1 MNIHIFF
8 VGGTGARAYRA
19 FVHCLAAG
27 IFSDIVSYNSEFYT
41 YLIDSD
47 QSNGDRK
54 KAEQTADLYQRIF
67 QETRSERKSHSCC
80 PLFSNPL
87 HHQDILISN
96 DGLQYDL
103 RTGISKLS
111 EDTQLL
117 ISALISNDAY
127 FYRPNFEDESIL
139 TYLAMSSVKLEDFET
154 KFDPQEDYVIL
165 VGSTFGNTGSSC
177 ISELVLRIERLY
189 GKKRCLRENPKAMVL
204 VGPYFGFETDWYH
217 RECSFDLRH
226 TVFVNYFDKTLRE
239 IMPKANVYNILPVE
253 EDYRDFFKYVEKG
266 SDQSHPAHVV
276 EFCVVSAIVD
286 FIRRQPVQRVEFSLN
301 EFSLKLG
308 KKEYDYYYRSPLT
321 ITDFPDEMRSQIDR
335 LLCFSVWCRHFGGKE
350 ILNNRI
356 IGSFSEDFCHWIQE
370 MGDHHLSINP
380 IDFKENQLSH
390 SFFWYK
396 SSKRFGFFNTNPLGS
411 KKLDR
416 QFSRALRSIS
426 ETIPLK
432 QKELFAQYLVCASA
446 WEEFKRFCQIVN
458 STTSINEWVVSQH
471 YPIPLYDLRQPVN
484 FSLPTLFSQIWICDI
499 AFSLLAMDN
508 QRETERHYGTLHNI
522 ASECLDLLEFLFI
535 FASHPDLT
543 IRKISLSNVFHES
556 KLEDYNERGYY
567 FKCKYYLTS
576 LLSSDNWR
584 FLSSENDKSNIY
596 LFVFRGQ
603 VMGGTSPF
611 SLVFISPMCKELFCS
626 DVFLGEDGHRLFEDY
641 IPFKERGTR
650 FQEHLIKLMATF
662 RHKSSIFDYIHS
674 QLEETKKVASRSAGN
689 QDYCLHNQSFNSK
702 YTNIT
707 DNYFRQSVS
716 YITED
721 GLELLC
727 GHSYC
732 ESSNNSN
739 TEAYNLQPVYGQSE
753 AFKYLRKD
761 VFSSIYAPT
770 TVVRGRSFMVQ
781 LFFHNDSGSSRK
793 ITLQAKRYDPNT
805 KHVETQE
812 LPVEVEIDD
821 IIMVQLT
828 TESQYSNKVS
838 VGNPVKS
845 FKWDGKLHKIQF
857 FLSVSEDFF
866 AESFINKLIIE
877 VNHVPVVETFFHIQV
892 SNILDEKPADITIT
906 KRNVESEQEI
916 ERSNL
921 RQLLDDNLKE
931 LEETLLNTKDEI
943 GREEL
948 KKTIETCKLCIDL
961 VKHPFKGERPL
972 RPRKVFVS
980 STCEKFMEPLR
991 EAVKNVIL
999 NLKMS
1004 PEMCD
1009 EWPQSGCNPT
1019 HVCCQKV
1026 LESDIYLGVLG
1037 GRYGYVEPSLKSSMT
1052 QVEYMT
1058 ALSARKTIL
1067 LFVIDP
1073 INETDEVEENRKKQE
1088 DFIDELKRTRILR
1101 TFSDVSDLSKLA
1113 KEDLLNLIS
1122 KA

>member
-1 MNIHIFF
+1 MNVHIFF
-8 VGGTGARAYRA
+8 IGGTGARAYRA

-27 IFSDIVSYNSEFYT
+27 MFSDILSYNSEFYT

-54 KAEQTADLYQRIF
+54 KAEQTAELYQRVF
-67 QETRSERKSHSCC
+67 QETSFEGEGNTGY
-80 PLFSNPL
+80 PIFSNPL
-87 HHQDILISN
+87 HHQDIVISN
-96 DGLQYDL
+96 DFL
-103 RTGISKLS
+103 RSELRADISKFS

-117 ISALISNDAY
+117 ISALINNDA
-127 FYRPNFEDESIL
+127 FFHRSDFEDESIL

-165 VGSTFGNTGSSC
+165 VGSTFGNIGSSC
-177 ISELVLRIERLY
+177 FSDLILRTRRLSNE
-189 GKKRCLRENPKAMVL
+189 KRCFRKNPIAMVL
-204 VGPYFGFETDWYH
+204 VGPYFGFEADGYY
-217 RECSFDLRH
+217 RKCSFDTRH
-226 TVFVNYFDKTLRE
+226 AVFINYFDKTLRD
-239 IMPKANVYNILPVE
+239 IMPDANVYDILPVE
-253 EDYRDFFKYVEKG
+253 EGYRDLFKYVEEG

-286 FIRRQPVQRVEFSLN
+286 FIRRQPVQRVG
-301 EFSLKLG
+301 FSLKLG
-308 KKEYDYYYRSPLT
+308 KKEYDYVYRFPLT
-321 ITDFPDEMRSQIDR
+321 PTDFPDEMRSQIDR

-396 SSKRFGFFNTNPLGS
+396 SSKRFGFFNTDPLGS

-416 QFSRALRSIS
+416 QFRKELRSIS
-426 ETIPLK
+426 GTIHPKRKGL
-432 QKELFAQYLVCASA
+432 LAQYIACASA
-446 WEEFKRFCQIVN
+446 WRDFKGFCQLDN
-458 STTSINEWVVSQH
+458 LPTHINEWVVSKQH
-471 YPIPLYDLRQPVN
+471 SFPPFVLRQPVN

-508 QRETERHYGTLHNI
+508 LRETEGHFGTLHNI

-535 FASHPDLT
+535 FASHLDFT
-543 IRKISLSNVFHES
+543 IRKISLSNVFHELE
-556 KLEDYNERGYY
+556 LEDDNERGNY
-567 FKCKYYLTS
+567 FKWKYNLTS
-576 LLSSDNWR
+576 LLSSDSWR

-689 QDYCLHNQSFNSK
+689 QDYYLHNQSFNSK